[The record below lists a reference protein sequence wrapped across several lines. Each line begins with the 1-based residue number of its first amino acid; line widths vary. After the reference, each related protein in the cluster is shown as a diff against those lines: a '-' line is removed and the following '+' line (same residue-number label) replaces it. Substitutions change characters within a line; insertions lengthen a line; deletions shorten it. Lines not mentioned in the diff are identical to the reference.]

1 MSDVVKL
8 TDEELTSVKGLREQ
22 IIGVIS
28 MVGQSKITSELLKE
42 ELTSIENKIV
52 EQTTLYKDLLEQEKA
67 LINGLLEKYGVGSLD
82 VDTGVFTP
90 EK

>member
-1 MSDVVKL
+1 MSEAVKL
-8 TDEELTSVKGLREQ
+8 TDDELTSVKNLREQ

-28 MVGQSKITSELLKE
+28 TVGQSKITTELLKE
-42 ELTSIENKIV
+42 ELSSIENRLV
-52 EQTTLYKDLLEQEKA
+52 EQTKLYKDLLEQEKA

-82 VDTGVFTP
+82 IDTGVFTP